1 MKNFLLIFP
10 VAALV
15 AYSQVVVKVKAP
27 VGALHGS
34 VFERLYSYLTNV
46 YILSAYLSALL
57 ASFAWL
63 FVVTKLPL
71 TVAFPAYIG
80 VTFLMVCI
88 GGWLFLDESFTTARV
103 AAMLLIFI
111 GVVLGAVSNG

>member
-15 AYSQVVVKVKAP
+15 AYSQIIVKIKAP
-27 VGALHGS
+27 VGALQGS
-34 VFERLYSYLTNV
+34 IFERLFSYLTNY

-63 FVVTKLPL
+63 FVVTKMPL

-80 VTFLMVCI
+80 ITFLLVCF
-88 GGWLFLDESFTTARV
+88 GGWFFLNEEFSAVRILAV
-103 AAMLLIFI
+103 LLVFA
-111 GVVLGAVSNG
+111 GVVLGVLTHA